1 MLPRPKR
8 RAHGVLGHNPKR
20 MENSRQPLETAR
32 AVMEIEAGAIARAA
46 ARLDGNLTRAVE
58 LILARPE
65 RKLVV
70 TGIGKSGH
78 VGRKIVATLRSTGS
92 PAVFLHPA
100 EAVHGDLGVY
110 APGDPTL
117 MISKSGT
124 TAELL
129 RLLPRLRELDSPSIG
144 ILGRPCSPLGKGMD
158 VVLDATVE
166 READRHD
173 LVPTAS
179 AIVALALG
187 DALAMALSE
196 ARAFTVEE
204 FGQRHPG
211 GQIGRNLRS
220 RVREVMHAAGAVA
233 WARPGD
239 PLKQVVILM
248 TAHPLGAA
256 CVVDEEGRLAG
267 LITDGDLRRALQA
280 HDDIRPLRAA
290 DVMTRAPIAIG
301 PDALLIDALR
311 LMENRPSQI
320 SVLPVTEAGGRCLG
334 VIRIHDLYQPGA

>member
-1 MLPRPKR
+1 M
-8 RAHGVLGHNPKR
+8 G
-20 MENSRQPLETAR
+20 NSRQPLETAR
-32 AVMEIEAGAIARAA
+32 AVLEIESTAIAAAA

-58 LILARPE
+58 MILARPA

-78 VGRKIVATLRSTGS
+78 VGRKIVATLRSTGT

-117 MISKSGT
+117 VISKSGA
-124 TAELL
+124 TAELF

-144 ILGRPCSPLGKGMD
+144 ILGKPCSPLGAGMD
-158 VVLDATVE
+158 VVLDASVE
-166 READRHD
+166 READAHNI
-173 LVPTAS
+173 VPTAS

-187 DALAMALSE
+187 DALAMALAE
-196 ARAFTVEE
+196 ARAFTLED
-204 FGQRHPG
+204 FGLRHPA
-211 GQIGRNLRS
+211 GQIGRNLRT
-220 RVREVMHAAGAVA
+220 RVREVMHAAAAVA
-233 WARPGD
+233 WARPAD

-256 CVVDEEGRLAG
+256 CVVDEEGRLVG

-290 DVMTRAPIAIG
+290 DVMTCTPVSIG
-301 PDALLIDALR
+301 PEALLLDALR

-320 SVLPVTEAGGRCLG
+320 SVLPVTEPGGRCLG
-334 VIRIHDLYQPGA
+334 LIRIHDLYQPGA

>member
-1 MLPRPKR
+1 MAFWVIIHKEMPNNRPPVE
-8 RAHGVLGHNPKR
+8 A
-20 MENSRQPLETAR
+20 AR
-32 AVMEIEAGAIARAA
+32 AVMEIEAAAIARAA
-46 ARLDGNLTRAVE
+46 ARLDGNLTQAVE
-58 LILARPE
+58 LVLARPG

-110 APGDPTL
+110 TPGDPTL
-117 MISKSGT
+117 LISKSGT
-124 TAELL
+124 TAELM

-144 ILGRPCSPLGKGMD
+144 ILGKPCSPLGRGMD
-158 VVLDATVE
+158 VVLDASVE
-166 READRHD
+166 READAHD

-179 AIVALALG
+179 AVVALALG
-187 DALAMALSE
+187 DALAMALAE

-204 FGQRHPG
+204 FGRRHPG
-211 GQIGRNLRS
+211 GQIGRNLNT
-220 RVREVMHAAGAVA
+220 RVSQVMHAGEEVA
-233 WARPGD
+233 WAAPGD
-239 PLKQVVILM
+239 ALKQVVILM

-256 CVVDEEGRLAG
+256 CVVESDGRLAG
-267 LITDGDLRRALQA
+267 IITDGDLRRALQE

-290 DVMTRAPIAIG
+290 DVMTRAPVTVA

-311 LMENRPSQI
+311 LMEHRPSQI

-334 VIRIHDLYQPGA
+334 LVRIHDLYRPG

>member
-1 MLPRPKR
+1 M
-8 RAHGVLGHNPKR
+8 GNC
-20 MENSRQPLETAR
+20 RQPLETAR
-32 AVMEIEAGAIARAA
+32 AVLEVESASIAAAA

-58 LILARPE
+58 MILARPG

-78 VGRKIVATLRSTGS
+78 VGRKIVATLRSTGT

-117 MISKSGT
+117 IISKSGA

-129 RLLPRLRELDSPSIG
+129 RLLPRLRELASPLIG
-144 ILGRPCSPLGKGMD
+144 ILGKPCSPLGEGMD
-158 VVLDATVE
+158 VVLDASVE
-166 READRHD
+166 READAHNI
-173 LVPTAS
+173 VPTAS
-179 AIVALALG
+179 AIVAFALG
-187 DALAMALSE
+187 DALAIALAE
-196 ARAFTVEE
+196 ARAFTLED
-204 FGQRHPG
+204 FGRRHPA
-211 GQIGRNLRS
+211 GQIGRNLRT
-220 RVREVMHAAGAVA
+220 RVREVMHAGDAVA
-233 WARPGD
+233 WARPSD

-256 CVVDEEGRLAG
+256 CVVDEAGNLAG
-267 LITDGDLRRALQA
+267 IITDGDLRRALQA

-290 DVMTRAPIAIG
+290 GVMTRTPVSIG
-301 PDALLIDALR
+301 PDALLLDALR

-334 VIRIHDLYQPGA
+334 LIRIHDVYQP